1 MTRKALSVARWEFV
15 ERVKTKSFLIGL
27 VLTPLIMASF
37 IVGPSLLKD
46 SLAKKESSRIAV
58 VDGTGQLFDSL
69 KVIIEKENRLIS
81 GNPRYE
87 LLLRS
92 GEQAVISTV
101 DRDILTGTI
110 EGAII
115 IPATVFDSLSV
126 TYRSQNVSDIE
137 AMSGLEQLLS
147 RLIASK
153 KLESAGLDPHLVAEL
168 NRRTNLTT
176 VRVTDAGAS
185 ESGFLESFGISY
197 VFIIMLM
204 IMILT
209 SGQFLVRSLVEEKS
223 NRIVEILISSCSPM
237 DLMFGKIIGLSAL
250 GLVQVVAWLAMLL
263 VAVLVAGVSN
273 LPLENLWLM
282 FLYFALGFV
291 LYATLFVMFG
301 SLASTEQEA
310 QQMTSY
316 LSLFLSLPLVIA
328 FIATQNPNSGILTV
342 LSMIPFLTPS
352 LMLLRLPLITPPV
365 WEIAATLGIL
375 VLSILFFTWVASK
388 IFRIGILM
396 TGKRPSL
403 DEIVRWIRS

>member
-1 MTRKALSVARWEFV
+1 MV
-15 ERVKTKSFLIGL
+15 
-27 VLTPLIMASF
+27 
-37 IVGPSLLKD
+37 
-46 SLAKKESSRIAV
+46 
-58 VDGTGQLFDSL
+58 
-69 KVIIEKENRLIS
+69 N
-81 GNPRYE
+81 
-87 LLLRS
+87 
-92 GEQAVISTV
+92 
-101 DRDILTGTI
+101 
-110 EGAII
+110 
-115 IPATVFDSLSV
+115 
-126 TYRSQNVSDIE
+126 
-137 AMSGLEQLLS
+137 
-147 RLIASK
+147 
-153 KLESAGLDPHLVAEL
+153 
-168 NRRTNLTT
+168 RTNIRLPA
-176 VRVTDAGAS
+176 VQ
-185 ESGFLESFGISY
+185 
-197 VFIIMLM
+197 VFN
-204 IMILT
+204 
-209 SGQFLVRSLVEEKS
+209 G
-223 NRIVEILISSCSPM
+223 
-237 DLMFGKIIGLSAL
+237 FGKSL